1 LGITAFISRF
11 TMVRGTIPRTSDA
24 SIITPFLQGVRD
36 EKMLE
41 KLMMHD
47 HSIITPWYD
56 ASIITTLFALTNKCA
71 RAAVRA
77 WHSAPQV
84 GATQMGASGA
94 AAQGNDKENKKKN
107 HGGEKSLL
115 GAPVAATTTRSQNP
129 RGKRPRQQGGKG
141 GSCPIHPTNSQHTS
155 FM

>member
-1 LGITAFISRF
+1 MI
-11 TMVRGTIPRTSDA
+11 RGTIPRTSNA

-47 HSIITPWYD
+47 VESV
-56 ASIITTLFALTNKCA
+56 TTLFALANKCV
-71 RAAVRA
+71 RAVVGRA

-84 GATQMGASGA
+84 GATQTGASGA
-94 AAQGNDKENKKKN
+94 AAQGNGKEKKKKN
-107 HGGEKSLL
+107 HGGEKSLPS
-115 GAPVAATTTRSQNP
+115 APVAATTTRSQNR
-129 RGKRPRQQGGKG
+129 RGKRPRQQGGG
-141 GSCPIHPTNSQHTS
+141 SGSCPVHPTNSQHTS